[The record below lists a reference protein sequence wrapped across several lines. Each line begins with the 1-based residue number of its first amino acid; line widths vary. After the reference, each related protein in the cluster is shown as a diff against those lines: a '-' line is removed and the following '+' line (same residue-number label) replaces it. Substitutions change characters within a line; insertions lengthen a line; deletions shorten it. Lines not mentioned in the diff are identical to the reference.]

1 MIKNRFSLGFLALFI
16 VVIFSCKSKQAAV
29 QEISPPPPPNS
40 DMTEKAETTD
50 ALVNT
55 LLLGLTN
62 LEGVTAERIESQNE
76 FYNYMFELQIE
87 QPVDHFDVSK
97 GTFKQKVYL
106 SHLDFN
112 KPMVMYLNGY
122 TAGSNS
128 YVTEAAQIL
137 ESNQIHVEHRFF
149 SNSRPETIPWD
160 LLTIEQ
166 SAYDHHRIVELLKTF
181 YTKPWVS
188 TGISKGGMVTI
199 FHKRFFPND
208 VAVAMPYVAPL
219 NTERHDPRVY
229 EHLNNVGTEEC
240 RNAVTEYQR
249 ELLIYRDEALDIFE
263 KYSDKAG
270 YVYPHGLEAS
280 FELSVLEFSFAFWQW
295 SGDCSTIPSQES
307 SVEDKMKY
315 LFYTIDAPSFFNES
329 TLTDILPFF
338 YQGYYEI
345 GMYGYEVD
353 KFKGLTQI
361 YTEEV
366 DNYRTFIPKDMDVIY
381 NPEPVRDV
389 INWLDENGNNM
400 IFIYGELDPWGAT
413 AYEPTANTNSLFLNL
428 DNGNHGTRLKN
439 FPKDT
444 RAAAMDSLQIWISR
458 R

>member
-1 MIKNRFSLGFLALFI
+1 
-16 VVIFSCKSKQAAV
+16 
-29 QEISPPPPPNS
+29 
-40 DMTEKAETTD
+40 
-50 ALVNT
+50 
-55 LLLGLTN
+55 
-62 LEGVTAERIESQNE
+62 
-76 FYNYMFELQIE
+76 
-87 QPVDHFDVSK
+87 
-97 GTFKQKVYL
+97 
-106 SHLDFN
+106 
-112 KPMVMYLNGY
+112 
-122 TAGSNS
+122 
-128 YVTEAAQIL
+128 
-137 ESNQIHVEHRFF
+137 
-149 SNSRPETIPWD
+149 
-160 LLTIEQ
+160 
-166 SAYDHHRIVELLKTF
+166 
-181 YTKPWVS
+181 
-188 TGISKGGMVTI
+188 
-199 FHKRFFPND
+199 
-208 VAVAMPYVAPL
+208 MPYVAPL

-280 FELSVLEFSFAFWQW
+280 FELSILEFSFAFWQW

-413 AYEPTANTNSLFLNL
+413 AYEPTENTNSLFLNL